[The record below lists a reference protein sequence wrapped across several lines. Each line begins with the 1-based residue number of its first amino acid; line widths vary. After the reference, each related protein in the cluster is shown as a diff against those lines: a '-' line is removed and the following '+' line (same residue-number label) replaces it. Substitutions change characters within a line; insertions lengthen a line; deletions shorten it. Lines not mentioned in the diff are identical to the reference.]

1 MVLVKGEKMSKPENK
16 YFQSSESKLYSTVYI
31 RVYNQA
37 QDYYESLIQNPKR
50 KPYVKSKYFDSK
62 VFIDEFWVQLLSRN
76 LGDRRR
82 RLVFYKCAIDLIKNS
97 RFEPQ
102 IKTKSGQKYYE
113 FLGHTKDGEMFA
125 VHIRENSRGGLY
137 FMSCFPL

>member
-1 MVLVKGEKMSKPENK
+1 MSKPEIK
-16 YFQSSESKLYSTVYI
+16 YFQSSESKFYSTVYI

-50 KPYVKSKYFDSK
+50 KPYVKSKYFGSK

-82 RLVFYKCAIDLIKNS
+82 RLVFYRCAIDLIKN
-97 RFEPQ
+97 FKCAPQ
-102 IKTKSGQKYYE
+102 IKNKSGQKYHE
-113 FLGHTKDGEMFA
+113 FRGYTKDSEVFA